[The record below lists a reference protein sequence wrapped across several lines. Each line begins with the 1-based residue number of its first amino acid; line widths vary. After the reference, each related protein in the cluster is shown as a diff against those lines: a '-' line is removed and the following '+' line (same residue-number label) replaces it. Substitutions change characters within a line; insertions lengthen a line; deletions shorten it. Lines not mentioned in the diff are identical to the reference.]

1 MNRLLFFIYLNII
14 SNPILLGQESK
25 IIEIRK
31 AGSSNQNEVLY
42 PGANILLKDMDSRV
56 NLFHEGA
63 LIISDKAFLYNKSNF
78 FRAEGNVI
86 FTQGDTLK
94 MTCSN
99 IEYDGTIKT
108 AKAWGDVI
116 LVRPDMSLETDTL
129 YLDRKNQ
136 IGYYNSFGKI
146 IDSTTILTSKKG
158 AFFMNENK
166 YRFTSNVK
174 INSPEYFLKSEKLD
188 YFTDIDN
195 AYLYGPTKIVGNE
208 YEIYCERG
216 YYDLK
221 KEKGNFQKN
230 GKIYYD
236 GKIIYG
242 DSLFFEKSRKYASAT
257 NRVKINDTINNSI
270 IYGHYGEIF
279 KAKDSA
285 IITKRAVALNII
297 ENDSLFI
304 HADTLIATGPQ
315 DNRILRGYYD
325 VRILKSNVKGK
336 SDSLFLDQQTG
347 NIKLINRPLTKKE
360 IQLFTEEDKNK
371 NNPILWFGDS
381 QMTGNQIFLLS
392 DFKTKK
398 LDSLKIIG
406 NAFIVEKDSFSS
418 NGYNQIKGGILNGD
432 FIDGKLN
439 HIKVIK
445 NTEVLYYLYSDED
458 NELIGIDK
466 TICSSLDMIMSNNEI
481 SDITFNIKPNG
492 EVFPENE
499 IDINERVLRGFV
511 WRLNEKPKNKN
522 DLFSLTDKNLIL
534 PKIYGIQVPDKFN
547 SELDSRNER

>member
-1 MNRLLFFIYLNII
+1 MNRLLFFIYLNIL
-14 SNPILLGQESK
+14 SYPILLGQESK

-347 NIKLINRPLTKKE
+347 NIELINRPLTKKE

-418 NGYNQIKGGILNGD
+418 NGYNQIKGGILNGN

-445 NTEVLYYLYSDED
+445 NTEV
-458 NELIGIDK
+458 
-466 TICSSLDMIMSNNEI
+466 
-481 SDITFNIKPNG
+481 F
-492 EVFPENE
+492 
-499 IDINERVLRGFV
+499 
-511 WRLNEKPKNKN
+511 
-522 DLFSLTDKNLIL
+522 
-534 PKIYGIQVPDKFN
+534 
-547 SELDSRNER
+547 

>member
-1 MNRLLFFIYLNII
+1 M
-14 SNPILLGQESK
+14 NPILLGQESK

-94 MTCSN
+94 ITCSN

-347 NIKLINRPLTKKE
+347 NIELINRPLTKKE

-511 WRLNEKPKNKN
+511 WRLNEKPENKN

-547 SELDSRNER
+547 SELDSPNER

>member
-1 MNRLLFFIYLNII
+1 MNRLLFFIYLNIL

-63 LIISDKAFLYNKSNF
+63 LIISDRAFLYNKSNF

-99 IEYDGTIKT
+99 IEYDGTTKI

-347 NIKLINRPLTKKE
+347 NIELINRPLTKKE

-511 WRLNEKPKNKN
+511 WRLNEKPENKN